1 MIWKKGEGYFD
12 PTAGE
17 ALSTVIHEEKVKRKH
32 EKAEEKWEADKTCIL
47 SGDVY
52 SKKADTLETCFAY
65 IPADISGSGY
75 PDCTALTGGCPGFRK
90 CAFYKGI
97 SRHRE
102 DVDRTYEQIRQRP
115 YREQLAI
122 SMKYYSGKMPWRMKE
137 EE

>member
-1 MIWKKGEGYFD
+1 MIWRNGDGYPD

-17 ALSTVIHEEKVKRKH
+17 AISNIIREERLKERMRRRGLLPPDGTSTDGKR
-32 EKAEEKWEADKTCIL
+32 A
-47 SGDVY
+47 S
-52 SKKADTLETCFAY
+52 LETCFAY
-65 IPADISGSGY
+65 IPADVSGGGY
-75 PDCTALTGGCPGFRK
+75 PDCRALTGGCPGFGK
-90 CAFYKGI
+90 CSFYKGV
-97 SRHRE
+97 SRHKA